1 MKKATVAILFL
12 LSFCSAIAAM
22 WGFAVERAARG
33 IIADFKISYY
43 GARCL
48 VQNRDPYSEI
58 QAKTAYVADTKGHS
72 PTSAGL
78 NETP

>member
-33 IIADFKISYY
+33 IIADFKIVLL
-43 GARCL
+43 R
-48 VQNRDPYSEI
+48 SEMSGSK
-58 QAKTAYVADTKGHS
+58 A
-72 PTSAGL
+72 
-78 NETP
+78 